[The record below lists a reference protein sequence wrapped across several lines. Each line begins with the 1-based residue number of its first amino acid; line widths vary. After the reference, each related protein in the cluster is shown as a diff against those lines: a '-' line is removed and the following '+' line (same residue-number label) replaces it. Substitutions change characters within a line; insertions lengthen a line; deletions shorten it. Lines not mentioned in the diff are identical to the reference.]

1 MSKQCLKLHTERRL
15 EITAQPASLRLHL
28 LKQMETRVNQKD
40 KVVMGKKE
48 EKGRNFRS
56 HRNRSRS
63 RSPDRSRRRRSRS
76 GSRERNRRRRSRSG
90 GRDRRR
96 KGGSPSGSRSR
107 SRSPDR
113 RRKSNDYRSKRDRP
127 RSASHS
133 PSPSSRRRK
142 QEDLEGSDGNKS
154 PVEQRLERRE
164 LKPAEDITPEERDAR
179 TAFCMQLAR
188 NIRPRDLEEF
198 FSKVGQVADVRII
211 SDRNSRRSKG
221 IAYVEFTDR
230 SAVPLAI
237 NLSGQKLLGAPIMV
251 MPTQAEKN
259 RAAAEAEKLKAPP
272 GPTRLYVGSLHF
284 NITEQMIKAIFEP
297 FGTVESVQM
306 IYDSETG
313 RSKGYGFLQYKDA
326 DAARQAMDQMNGF
339 ELAGRP
345 MKVGPVTE
353 RGDSSSY
360 SFLDDEEYEKGG
372 VELNSTARAAL
383 MAKLSQGHSAGLSVP
398 GVPAP
403 VVGVQ
408 QAMAT
413 PVAIPLPTPC
423 IMLLNMFDPTKEK
436 DPDWDADIR
445 DDVLEECTKYGHV
458 YHIHVDKASNQGA
471 VYVKCSNPEVAASAS
486 KALHGRWFAGK
497 QIIARAIQLVNYHAM
512 FPQAA
517 SMIKPLQPST
527 F

>member
-1 MSKQCLKLHTERRL
+1 MTDDFDVEAMLEAPYRKETPPAQNGRKSESKRQSDVEERR
-15 EITAQPASLRLHL
+15 R
-28 LKQMETRVNQKD
+28 R
-40 KVVMGKKE
+40 
-48 EKGRNFRS
+48 GR
-56 HRNRSRS
+56 RSRS
-63 RSPDRSRRRRSRS
+63 RSRDRTRRRRSRS
-76 GSRERNRRRRSRSG
+76 GSQDRSQKRRSRSG
-90 GRDRRR
+90 SRDRSRRRKSRSGSRDRRR
-96 KGGSPSGSRSR
+96 KRRSSSGSQSPSRSPSRKSAARRGSRQERRNESGSPSPERKKGADVETKEA
-107 SRSPDR
+107 SP
-113 RRKSNDYRSKRDRP
+113 
-127 RSASHS
+127 A
-133 PSPSSRRRK
+133 
-142 QEDLEGSDGNKS
+142 
-154 PVEQRLERRE
+154 EQHLERRE

-259 RAAAEAEKLKAPP
+259 RAAAEAERLKNPP

-297 FGTVESVQM
+297 FGTVESVQL

-313 RSKGYGFLQYKDA
+313 RSKGYGFLQFKEA
-326 DAARQAMDQMNGF
+326 EAARQAMDQMNGF

-398 GVPAP
+398 GVPPP

-408 QAMAT
+408 QALAA
-413 PVAIPLPTPC
+413 PVAIPLPTSC
-423 IMLLNMFDPTKEK
+423 ILLLNMFDPQKEK

-445 DDVLEECTKYGHV
+445 DDVLEECTKYGQV
-458 YHIHVDKASNQGA
+458 YHIHVDKSSNQGA
-471 VYVKCSNPEVAASAS
+471 VYVKCSNAEVAASAS

-497 QIIARAIQLVNYHAM
+497 QIIARAVPLANYHSM
-512 FPQAA
+512 FPQAVT
-517 SMIKPLQPST
+517 MTKPLQPSSV
-527 F
+527 

>member
-1 MSKQCLKLHTERRL
+1 
-15 EITAQPASLRLHL
+15 
-28 LKQMETRVNQKD
+28 MEQ
-40 KVVMGKKE
+40 
-48 EKGRNFRS
+48 
-56 HRNRSRS
+56 H
-63 RSPDRSRRRRSRS
+63 
-76 GSRERNRRRRSRSG
+76 
-90 GRDRRR
+90 
-96 KGGSPSGSRSR
+96 
-107 SRSPDR
+107 
-113 RRKSNDYRSKRDRP
+113 
-127 RSASHS
+127 
-133 PSPSSRRRK
+133 
-142 QEDLEGSDGNKS
+142 
-154 PVEQRLERRE
+154 LERRE

-259 RAAAEAEKLKAPP
+259 RAAAEAEKLKQPP

-284 NITEQMIKAIFEP
+284 NINEQMIKAIFEP
-297 FGTVESVQM
+297 FGIVDSVQL

-313 RSKGYGFLQYKDA
+313 RSKGYGFLQFRDA
-326 DAARQAMDQMNGF
+326 EAARQAMDQMNGF

-408 QAMAT
+408 QAMTA
-413 PVAIPLPTPC
+413 PVSIPLPTPC

-436 DPDWDADIR
+436 DVDWDADIK
-445 DDVLEECTKYGHV
+445 DDVLEECTKYGQV
-458 YHIHVDKASNQGA
+458 YHIHVDKSSTQGA
-471 VYVKCSNPEVAASAS
+471 VYVKCSSPEGAANAS
-486 KALHGRWFAGK
+486 RALHGRWFAGK
-497 QIIARAIQLVNYHAM
+497 QIIARAVPLANYHTM
-512 FPQAA
+512 FPQAM
-517 SMIKPLQPST
+517 SLLKPLQPST
-527 F
+527 Y

>member
-1 MSKQCLKLHTERRL
+1 MGAVKHPPVGVVTRVVKENLLLLCIIRQVNNNSQYIVLFIGDI
-15 EITAQPASLRLHL
+15 EIAVAV
-28 LKQMETRVNQKD
+28 KAETRVADVEAVAVVVAAVLVVTEVAVVVAGALVVTEGDEAAQEVVTGGGDVEAAVAVRAVQEALIKD
-40 KVVMGKKE
+40 AKVAGKEVQVTVQAQVNKEEEMSKKE
-48 EKGRNFRS
+48 VMATE
-56 HRNRSRS
+56 
-63 RSPDRSRRRRSRS
+63 
-76 GSRERNRRRRSRSG
+76 
-90 GRDRRR
+90 
-96 KGGSPSGSRSR
+96 
-107 SRSPDR
+107 
-113 RRKSNDYRSKRDRP
+113 
-127 RSASHS
+127 A
-133 PSPSSRRRK
+133 
-142 QEDLEGSDGNKS
+142 L
-154 PVEQRLERRE
+154 RE

-259 RAAAEAEKLKAPP
+259 RAAAEAEKLKQPP

-284 NITEQMIKAIFEP
+284 NINEQMIKAIFEP
-297 FGTVESVQM
+297 FGIVDSVQL

-313 RSKGYGFLQYKDA
+313 RSKGYGFLQFRDA
-326 DAARQAMDQMNGF
+326 EAARQAMDQMNGF

-408 QAMAT
+408 QAMTA
-413 PVAIPLPTPC
+413 PVSIPLPTPC

-436 DPDWDADIR
+436 DVDWDADIR
-445 DDVLEECTKYGHV
+445 DDVLEECTKYGQV
-458 YHIHVDKASNQGA
+458 YHIHVDKSSTQGA
-471 VYVKCSNPEVAASAS
+471 VYVKCSSPEGAANAS
-486 KALHGRWFAGK
+486 RALHGRWFAGK
-497 QIIARAIQLVNYHAM
+497 QIIARAVPLANYHTM
-512 FPQAA
+512 FPQAM
-517 SMIKPLQPST
+517 SLLKPLQPST
-527 F
+527 Y

>member
-1 MSKQCLKLHTERRL
+1 MTDDFDVEAMLEAPYRKETPPTQNGKKSESKRHSDVEERR
-15 EITAQPASLRLHL
+15 R
-28 LKQMETRVNQKD
+28 
-40 KVVMGKKE
+40 
-48 EKGRNFRS
+48 RS
-56 HRNRSRS
+56 RRSRS
-63 RSPDRSRRRRSRS
+63 KSNDRSRSRRSRS
-76 GSRERNRRRRSRSG
+76 GSQDRNRRRRSHSG
-90 GRDRRR
+90 NRDKYRRR
-96 KGGSPSGSRSR
+96 KSRSGSRDRKRRQRSSSGSRSR
-107 SRSPDR
+107 SKSPNRRSTGR
-113 RRKSNDYRSKRDRP
+113 R
-127 RSASHS
+127 ASRNEKPNESRS
-133 PSPSSRRRK
+133 PSPARQRRNDFEAK
-142 QEDLEGSDGNKS
+142 EGSAS
-154 PVEQRLERRE
+154 PVDQHLERRE

-237 NLSGQKLLGAPIMV
+237 NLSGHKLLGAPIMV

-259 RAAAEAEKLKAPP
+259 RAAAEAERLKNPP

-297 FGTVESVQM
+297 FGTVESVQL

-313 RSKGYGFLQYKDA
+313 RSKGYGFLQFKEA
-326 DAARQAMDQMNGF
+326 EAARQAMDQMNGF

-408 QAMAT
+408 QAMAA

-436 DPDWDADIR
+436 DLDWDADIR

-458 YHIHVDKASNQGA
+458 YHIHVDKGSNQGV
-471 VYVKCSNPEVAASAS
+471 VYVKCSNAEVAASAS

-497 QIIARAIQLVNYHAM
+497 QIIARAVPLANYHSM
-512 FPQAA
+512 FPQAVT
-517 SMIKPLQPST
+517 MMKPLQPSS

>member
-1 MSKQCLKLHTERRL
+1 MADDFDVEAMLEAPYRKETPPSQANGKGDSNRTNSDGEERR
-15 EITAQPASLRLHL
+15 
-28 LKQMETRVNQKD
+28 K
-40 KVVMGKKE
+40 
-48 EKGRNFRS
+48 RS

-63 RSPDRSRRRRSRS
+63 RSTGRSRRRRSRS
-76 GSRERNRRRRSRSG
+76 RSQEKARRGRSRSRD
-90 GRDRRR
+90 RDRRR
-96 KGGSPSGSRSR
+96 RRQSSSGSRSR

-113 RRKSNDYRSKRDRP
+113 RRKSHDQRERRDRK
-127 RSASHS
+127 RSVSRS
-133 PSPSSRRRK
+133 PSPSSRKKRD
-142 QEDLEGSDGNKS
+142 EADGGNS
-154 PVEQRLERRE
+154 GTIVQRLERRE

-297 FGTVESVQM
+297 FGIVDSVQL

-313 RSKGYGFLQYKDA
+313 RSKGYGFLQFRDA

-383 MAKLSQGHSAGLSVP
+383 MAKLSQGHSAGLQVP
-398 GVPAP
+398 GVPPA

-408 QAMAT
+408 QAMTA

-436 DPDWDADIR
+436 DPDWDADIQ

-458 YHIHVDKASNQGA
+458 YHIHVDKTSTQGV
-471 VYVKCSNPEVAASAS
+471 VYVKCSNAEVAASAS

-497 QIIARAIQLVNYHAM
+497 QIIARAVPLANYHSM
-512 FPQAA
+512 FPQAV
-517 SMIKPLQPST
+517 SMVKPLQPST

>member
-1 MSKQCLKLHTERRL
+1 MGRQRMERSLLLMTPPAQANGSKSESKRQSSDGEERR
-15 EITAQPASLRLHL
+15 
-28 LKQMETRVNQKD
+28 K
-40 KVVMGKKE
+40 
-48 EKGRNFRS
+48 RS
-56 HRNRSRS
+56 QRNRSRS

-76 GSRERNRRRRSRSG
+76 RSNSRERNRRRRSRSG
-90 GRDRRR
+90 GHERRR
-96 KGGSPSGSRSR
+96 RGRSASGSRSR
-107 SRSPDR
+107 SRSPPDSR
-113 RRKSNDYRSKRDRP
+113 RRKSNDHRSRRERQK
-127 RSASHS
+127 SASRS
-133 PSPSSRRRK
+133 PSPSNRLK
-142 QEDLEGSDGNKS
+142 KEELEGSDGNRS
-154 PVEQRLERRE
+154 PFEQRLERRE

-284 NITEQMIKAIFEP
+284 NINEQMIKAIFEP

-313 RSKGYGFLQYKDA
+313 RSKGYGFLQFKDA

-403 VVGVQ
+403 AVGVQ

-413 PVAIPLPTPC
+413 PVSIPLPTQC

-445 DDVLEECTKYGHV
+445 DDVLEECTKYGYV

-471 VYVKCSNPEVAASAS
+471 VYVKCSNAEVAASAS

-497 QIIARAIQLVNYHAM
+497 QIIARAIPLVNYHAM
-512 FPQAA
+512 FPQAV
-517 SMIKPLQPST
+517 SMTKPLQPST